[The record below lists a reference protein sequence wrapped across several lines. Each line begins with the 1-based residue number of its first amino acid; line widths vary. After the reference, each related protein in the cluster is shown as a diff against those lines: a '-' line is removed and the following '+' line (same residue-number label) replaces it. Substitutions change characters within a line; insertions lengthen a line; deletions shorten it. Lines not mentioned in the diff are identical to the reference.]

1 MKIFANTLILLV
13 LWSISANCQEV
24 TITGELLD
32 FESNEPMQGV
42 TIIESHTMNGITSD
56 SLGKFQLHL
65 TQNNTKIE
73 FHFVGYYQLELVNV
87 SSIKE
92 LETLKIKMVRDY
104 SKCINVDFGF
114 TDIKPD
120 LKKHKQ
126 IEMEVL
132 NKYRLSYNGD
142 FLEPIISGDKIV
154 FDLKNN

>member
-1 MKIFANTLILLV
+1 MKIFANTLILLI
-13 LWSISANCQEV
+13 LGSFAANCQEV

-32 FESNEPMQGV
+32 FESKEPMPGV

-65 TQNNTKIE
+65 TENNAKIE

-87 SSIKE
+87 PTIKA

-104 SKCINVDFGF
+104 SKLINVDFGF
-114 TDIKPD
+114 ADIKPD

-132 NKYRLSYNGD
+132 NEYRLSYNGY
-142 FLEPIISGDKIV
+142 FLDPIISGDKIV